1 MNHIIIS
8 IDKYEVRGK
17 EILSDISCTINSTD
31 RIAIVGGN
39 GVGKTTFMK
48 VLTGEISE
56 FDGSINNIGSISLG
70 YLSQIHF
77 DIEDRKVR
85 DDLRLAFREVREAE
99 KSLGD
104 AEKYMEEHPEDM
116 DAIGRYT
123 EELDRFQMLGGY
135 EVENRLER
143 VAR

>member
-1 MNHIIIS
+1 MNHIIVN
-8 IDKYEVRGK
+8 IDTYEVRGK
-17 EILSDISCTINSTD
+17 EVLSDISCTINSTD

-48 VLTGEISE
+48 VLTGEITE
-56 FDGSINNIGSISLG
+56 FDGNINNIGSISLG

-77 DIEDRKVR
+77 DTEDRKVR
-85 DDLRLAFREVREAE
+85 DDLRMAFQEVREAE
-99 KSLGD
+99 KMLTE
-104 AEKYMEEHPEDM
+104 AERYMEEHPEDM
-116 DAIGRYT
+116 EAINRYT
-123 EELDRFQMLGGY
+123 TELDRFQMLGGY